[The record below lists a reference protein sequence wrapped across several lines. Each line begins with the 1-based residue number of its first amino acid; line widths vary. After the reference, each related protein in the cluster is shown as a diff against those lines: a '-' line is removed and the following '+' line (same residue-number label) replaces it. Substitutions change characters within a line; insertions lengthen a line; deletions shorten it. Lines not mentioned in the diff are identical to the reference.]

1 MRLMLMLAVL
11 GCCLHAHSQNCS
23 GYYFL
28 QADKTI
34 EMAIYNK
41 KGDVTAT
48 QKYMVSNVSNSG
60 DATTADISTEMVD
73 KKGKQIAK
81 GQSRMKCTGGVIM
94 ADMKMSMPMQPGQ
107 NYETDVKADDIYI
120 EYPATMQVGDQLKD
134 AKMHLDMNGAN
145 GMKQTVDM
153 EVTDRK
159 VEGKENVTTAAGSWD
174 CYKITQKTK
183 MRIKTMGIGMP
194 MNIDATEW
202 YAPGFGIVKTESKHG
217 KTEIVSVK

>member
-1 MRLMLMLAVL
+1 MKLMLVIAVL
-11 GCCLHAHSQNCS
+11 CCSLQTYSQNCS

-28 QADKTI
+28 QANKTI

-48 QKYMVSNVSNSG
+48 QKYIVSNVSNSG
-60 DATTADISTEMVD
+60 ESVTADVNTEMTD

-81 GQSRMKCTGGVIM
+81 GASRMKCTGGVVM
-94 ADMKMSMPMQPGQ
+94 VDMKMSMPMQPGQ
-107 NYETDVKADDIYI
+107 NYETDVQADDIYI
-120 EYPATMQVGDQLKD
+120 EYPASMEVGDQLKD
-134 AKMHLDMNGAN
+134 AKMHMDMNGAN
-145 GMKQTVDM
+145 GMKQSVDM

-159 VEGKENVTTAAGSWD
+159 VEAKEKITTAAGSWD

-202 YAPGFGIVKTESKHG
+202 YAPGFGVVKTESKHG
-217 KTEIVSVK
+217 KTEIVSIK

>member
-1 MRLMLMLAVL
+1 MKLIIAIAALT
-11 GCCLHAHSQNCS
+11 CSLHTYSQNCS

-28 QADKTI
+28 QANKTI

-48 QKYMVSNVSNSG
+48 QKYMVSNVSNDGGS
-60 DATTADISTEMVD
+60 TTADLSTEMVD
-73 KKGKQIAK
+73 KKGKTIAK
-81 GQSRMKCTGGVIM
+81 GKSRMKCNSGVIM
-94 ADMKMSMPMQPGQ
+94 VDMKMSMPMQQGQ
-107 NYETDVKADDIYI
+107 NYETDVQADDIYM
-120 EYPATMQVGDQLKD
+120 EYPSSMNVGDHLKD
-134 AKMHLDMNGAN
+134 ATMHLDMNGAN

-159 VEGKENVTTAAGSWD
+159 VEGKENITTAAGSWD

-194 MNIDATEW
+194 MNIETTEW
-202 YAPGFGIVKTESKHG
+202 YAPGFGVVKTESKHG
-217 KTEIVSVK
+217 KTEIVAVR

>member
-1 MRLMLMLAVL
+1 MKVMLAIAVL
-11 GCCLHAHSQNCS
+11 SCSLHTYSQNCS

-28 QADKTI
+28 QANKTI

-48 QKYMVSNVSNSG
+48 QKYTVSNVSNAG
-60 DATTADISTEMVD
+60 DVTTADVNTEMVD
-73 KKGKQIAK
+73 KKGKPIAK
-81 GQSRMKCTGGVIM
+81 GASRMKCTGGVVM
-94 ADMKMSMPMQPGQ
+94 VDMKMSMPMQPGQ
-107 NYETDVKADDIYI
+107 NYETDVKAEDVYI
-120 EYPATMQVGDQLKD
+120 EYPSSMSVGDQLKD

-153 EVTDRK
+153 EVTERK
-159 VEGKENVTTAAGSWD
+159 VEGKEKVTTTAGSWD
-174 CYKITQKTK
+174 CFRITQKTK

-217 KTEIVSVK
+217 KTEIVSIK

>member
-1 MRLMLMLAVL
+1 MKLIAVVAAL
-11 GCCLHAHSQNCS
+11 VCSLQAYSQNCS

-28 QADKTI
+28 QANKTI

-60 DATTADISTEMVD
+60 GSTTADVNTEMVD

-81 GQSRMKCTGGVIM
+81 GTSRMKCTGGVIM
-94 ADMKMSMPMQPGQ
+94 VDMKMSMPMQQGQ
-107 NYETDVKADDIYI
+107 NYETDVQADEIYI
-120 EYPATMQVGDQLKD
+120 EYPTTMSVGDKLKD

-145 GMKQTVDM
+145 GMKQSVDM

-159 VEGKENVTTAAGSWD
+159 VEGKETVTTAAGTWE
-174 CYKITQKTK
+174 CFRITQKTK

-194 MNIDATEW
+194 MNIEATEW

-217 KTEIVSVK
+217 KTEIVAIK

>member
-1 MRLMLMLAVL
+1 MKLMLLLAAL
-11 GCCLHAHSQNCS
+11 ACSLHTYSQDCS

-28 QADKTI
+28 QANKTI

-41 KGDVTAT
+41 KGDLSAT

-60 DATTADISTEMVD
+60 GSTTADVNTEMVD

-81 GQSRMKCTGGVIM
+81 GQSRMKCKGGVIM
-94 ADMKMSMPMQPGQ
+94 VDMKMSMPMQQGQ
-107 NYETDVKADDIYI
+107 NYETDVQADEIYI
-120 EYPATMQVGDQLKD
+120 EYPTSMDVGDQLKD
-134 AKMHLDMNGAN
+134 AKMHLDMDGAN

-159 VEGKENVTTAAGSWD
+159 VLGKEKITTAAGTWD
-174 CYKITQKTK
+174 CFKITQKTK

-217 KTEIVSVK
+217 KTEIVSIK